1 MAYAQGAI
9 VLIDNPY
16 TDGRRP
22 VMVVSNADR
31 PYQGKQY
38 TIAIVT
44 TTERTEAVRL
54 DADDLTEGKINVYPS
69 FVNPWSV
76 HEFEHTEI
84 DRRVAQV
91 SPDVIS
97 AVADGITRYVELKS

>member
-9 VLIDNPY
+9 VLIENPY
-16 TDGRRP
+16 ASGLRP
-22 VMVVSNADR
+22 VMIVSNDER

-44 TTERTEAVRL
+44 TTERDEAVRL
-54 DADDLTEGKINVYPS
+54 ESDDIVEGAINVSPS

-76 HEFEHTEI
+76 HEFEHTEV

-91 SPDVIS
+91 SDDVIR
-97 AVADGITRYVELKS
+97 AVARGVTRYVELRA